1 MGPQTP
7 LPLDAEALI
16 GMPNRSF
23 CYSKNLSA
31 SPLRYDANVPAGNSC
46 HFLHQSDSSIVQPQI
61 NGYSPFVGQGSR
73 LFEDQVPDDQL
84 TGFPTG
90 LSPAAFSPPDSSNG
104 NVLYRSLPFVNSEH
118 SRRRSHTTTHQFEA
132 SAPAPK
138 SVEFSLRL
146 TDSASKVVGHRSHV
160 LRHFP
165 LSSARFSMSPEVFAT
180 ARCAGS
186 RAGIYHVPYTE
197 LREAA

>member
-1 MGPQTP
+1 MGPQAP

-16 GMPNRSF
+16 GMPNRSL
-23 CYSKNLSA
+23 SHNRNLSA

-61 NGYSPFVGQGSR
+61 NRYSPFVGQGSP
-73 LFEDQVPDDQL
+73 LFEDQVLDDQR

-90 LSPAAFSPPDSSNG
+90 LSPAVFCPPDSSNG
-104 NVLYRSLPFVNSEH
+104 NVRYGSLPFVNSEH
-118 SRRRSHTTTHQFEA
+118 SGRRSHTTTHQFEA
-132 SAPAPK
+132 SYPAPK

-186 RAGIYHVPYTE
+186 RAEIYHVPYTE